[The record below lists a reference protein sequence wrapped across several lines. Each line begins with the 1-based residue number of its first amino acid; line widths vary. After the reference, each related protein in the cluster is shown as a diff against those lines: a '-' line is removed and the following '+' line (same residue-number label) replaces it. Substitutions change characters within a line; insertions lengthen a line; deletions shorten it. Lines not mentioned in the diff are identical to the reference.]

1 MGPGRWPSHSSA
13 SDSPRGLTADAKSTT
28 RLMTCSRTSKVA
40 RPVDHHWRRGAATCR
55 NLDDCGELGPQ
66 SLALR
71 LKFCYRSCL
80 RAPAPALTRTSR
92 NRLFA
97 LRLEPRPATHL
108 LAVLDHSPPTLRHS
122 VEMRKGIDSTE
133 TPPLSEDERKLAKAA
148 KKARKE
154 ARRALAATEG
164 ADDGAEDDAPV
175 VKKRKAEAEPA
186 VEAEAAPVEGEEKKK
201 KKSKKSKAAE
211 LVDEA
216 APAESEAPVA
226 STSTPAAAPT
236 GPTSAAIST
245 FLKDNRVSH
254 EPVEAC
260 AEYPPVLSFAA
271 LPLDDS
277 VRKGLA
283 QYTTPTPIQ
292 SASFPVMMGGRDVI
306 GIAETGSV
314 QAPRLELCEIGRAH
328 V

>member
-1 MGPGRWPSHSSA
+1 
-13 SDSPRGLTADAKSTT
+13 
-28 RLMTCSRTSKVA
+28 
-40 RPVDHHWRRGAATCR
+40 
-55 NLDDCGELGPQ
+55 
-66 SLALR
+66 
-71 LKFCYRSCL
+71 
-80 RAPAPALTRTSR
+80 
-92 NRLFA
+92 
-97 LRLEPRPATHL
+97 
-108 LAVLDHSPPTLRHS
+108 
-122 VEMRKGIDSTE
+122 MRKGIDSTE

-314 QAPRLELCEIGRAH
+314 QAPRLELCGCES
-328 V
+328 